1 MYALQLLHQRHTY
14 LMQSMQDFHAPLD
27 SFELL
32 QISGEDSAK
41 FLQGQLTCDLDGFA
55 SGSCQLGAACNNKG
69 RVYANF
75 RLIKLGDD
83 FFLSMQPGVLEIA
96 MQTLQKYIPFYK
108 AQMNDASHRFKRF
121 GLTGNKATELL
132 KTIFPALPEK
142 NRSANVGGNIIINL
156 SDNLPR
162 YELWLEDINN
172 ADIQAR
178 IETLPRREKSAWD
191 ILDLQAGILLI
202 EDGDTSLYTPEELN
216 LDLAGFISFNKGCY
230 TGQEIVARMHF
241 RGKANKRL
249 FLASFVADTPE
260 ENYTLYDTAG
270 NALGSIFNVRSLND
284 KSHIGLVILKTNTVL
299 GESFRLGKKETD
311 SSVVLS
317 PFSHVA

>member
-1 MYALQLLHQRHTY
+1 
-14 LMQSMQDFHAPLD
+14 MQSMQNFHVPLD
-27 SFELL
+27 SLELL
-32 QISGEDSAK
+32 QISGEDSGK

-75 RLIKLGDD
+75 RLLKLGDD

-108 AQMNDASHRFKRF
+108 AQMSDASHRFKRF
-121 GLTGNKATELL
+121 GLAGNQAAELL
-132 KTIFPALPEK
+132 KNIVPALPEK
-142 NRSANVGGNIIINL
+142 NCSTNVDGNIFINI

-162 YELWLEDINN
+162 YELWLDDINS

-178 IETLPRREKSAWD
+178 IKTLPRQEKSAWD
-191 ILDLQAGILLI
+191 ILDLEAGILLI
-202 EDGDTSLYTPEELN
+202 QDSESTLYTPEELN

-249 FLASFVADTPE
+249 FLASFETDAAA
-260 ENYTLYDTAG
+260 ENLTLYDNSG
-270 NALGSIFNVRSLND
+270 KALGTLFNLQCLND
-284 KSHIGLVILKTNTVL
+284 TRHIGLVILKTNTAL
-299 GESFRLGKKETD
+299 TESFRLGEEETS
-311 SSVVLS
+311 SSVMLS
-317 PFSHVA
+317 PFSHIE

>member
-1 MYALQLLHQRHTY
+1 
-14 LMQSMQDFHAPLD
+14 MQSMQNFHVPLD
-27 SFELL
+27 SLELL
-32 QISGEDSAK
+32 QISGEDSGK

-75 RLIKLGDD
+75 RLLKLGDD

-108 AQMNDASHRFKRF
+108 AQMSDASHRFKRF
-121 GLTGNKATELL
+121 GLAGNQAAELL
-132 KTIFPALPEK
+132 KNIVPALPEK
-142 NRSANVGGNIIINL
+142 NCSTNVDGNIFINI

-162 YELWLEDINN
+162 YELWLDDSNS

-178 IETLPRREKSAWD
+178 IKTLPRQEKSAWD
-191 ILDLQAGILLI
+191 ILDLEAGILLI
-202 EDGDTSLYTPEELN
+202 QDSESTLYTPEELN

-249 FLASFVADTPE
+249 FLASFETDAAA
-260 ENYTLYDTAG
+260 ENLTLYDNSG
-270 NALGSIFNVRSLND
+270 KALGTLFNLQCLND
-284 KSHIGLVILKTNTVL
+284 TRHIGLVILKTNTAL
-299 GESFRLGKKETD
+299 TESFRLGEEETS
-311 SSVVLS
+311 SSVMLS
-317 PFSHVA
+317 PFSHIE

>member
-1 MYALQLLHQRHTY
+1 
-14 LMQSMQDFHAPLD
+14 MQSMQNFHVPLD
-27 SFELL
+27 SLELL
-32 QISGEDSAK
+32 QISGEDSGK

-55 SGSCQLGAACNNKG
+55 CGSCQLGAACNNKG

-75 RLIKLGDD
+75 RLLKLGDD

-108 AQMNDASHRFKRF
+108 AQMSDASHRFKRF
-121 GLTGNKATELL
+121 GLAGNQAAELL
-132 KTIFPALPEK
+132 KNIVPALPEK
-142 NRSANVGGNIIINL
+142 NCSTNVDGNIFINI

-162 YELWLEDINN
+162 YELWLDDSNS

-178 IETLPRREKSAWD
+178 IKTLPRQEKSAWD
-191 ILDLQAGILLI
+191 ILDLEAGILLI
-202 EDGDTSLYTPEELN
+202 QDSESTLYTPEELN

-249 FLASFVADTPE
+249 FLASFETDAAA
-260 ENYTLYDTAG
+260 ENLTLYDNSG
-270 NALGSIFNVRSLND
+270 KALGTLFNLQCLND
-284 KSHIGLVILKTNTVL
+284 TRHIGLVILKTNTAL
-299 GESFRLGKKETD
+299 TESFRLGEEETS
-311 SSVVLS
+311 SSVMLS
-317 PFSHVA
+317 PFSHIE

>member
-1 MYALQLLHQRHTY
+1 
-14 LMQSMQDFHAPLD
+14 MQNFHVPLD
-27 SFELL
+27 SLELL
-32 QISGEDSAK
+32 QISGEDSGK

-75 RLIKLGDD
+75 RLLKLGDD

-108 AQMNDASHRFKRF
+108 AQMSDASHRFKRF
-121 GLTGNKATELL
+121 GLAGNQAAELL
-132 KTIFPALPEK
+132 KNIVPALPEK
-142 NRSANVGGNIIINL
+142 NCSTNVDGNIFINI

-162 YELWLEDINN
+162 YELWLDDSNS

-178 IETLPRREKSAWD
+178 IKTLPRQEKSAWD
-191 ILDLQAGILLI
+191 ILDLEAGILLI
-202 EDGDTSLYTPEELN
+202 QDSESTLYTPEELN

-249 FLASFVADTPE
+249 FLASFETDAAA
-260 ENYTLYDTAG
+260 ENLTLYDNSG
-270 NALGSIFNVRSLND
+270 KALGTLFNLQCLND
-284 KSHIGLVILKTNTVL
+284 TRHIGLVILKTNTAL
-299 GESFRLGKKETD
+299 TESFRLGEEETS
-311 SSVVLS
+311 SSVMLS
-317 PFSHVA
+317 PFSHIE

>member
-1 MYALQLLHQRHTY
+1 
-14 LMQSMQDFHAPLD
+14 MQSMQNFHVPLD
-27 SFELL
+27 SLELL
-32 QISGEDSAK
+32 QISGEDSGK

-75 RLIKLGDD
+75 RLLKLGDD

-108 AQMNDASHRFKRF
+108 AQMSDASHRFKRF
-121 GLTGNKATELL
+121 GLAGNQAAELL
-132 KTIFPALPEK
+132 KNIVPALPEK
-142 NRSANVGGNIIINL
+142 NCSTNVDGNIFINI

-162 YELWLEDINN
+162 YELWLDDSNS

-178 IETLPRREKSAWD
+178 IKTLPRQEKSAWD
-191 ILDLQAGILLI
+191 ILDLEAGILLI
-202 EDGDTSLYTPEELN
+202 QDSESTLYTPEELN

-249 FLASFVADTPE
+249 FLASFETDAAA
-260 ENYTLYDTAG
+260 ENLTLYDNSG
-270 NALGSIFNVRSLND
+270 KALGTLFNLKCLND
-284 KSHIGLVILKTNTVL
+284 TRHIGLVILKTNTAL
-299 GESFRLGKKETD
+299 TESFRLGEEETS
-311 SSVVLS
+311 SSVMLS
-317 PFSHVA
+317 PFSHIE

>member
-1 MYALQLLHQRHTY
+1 
-14 LMQSMQDFHAPLD
+14 MQSMQNFHVPLD
-27 SFELL
+27 SLELL
-32 QISGEDSAK
+32 QISGEDSGK

-55 SGSCQLGAACNNKG
+55 CGSCQLGAACNNKG

-75 RLIKLGDD
+75 RLLKLGDD

-108 AQMNDASHRFKRF
+108 AQMSDASHRFKRF
-121 GLTGNKATELL
+121 GLAGNQAAELL
-132 KTIFPALPEK
+132 KNIVPALPEK
-142 NRSANVGGNIIINL
+142 NYSTNVDGNIFINI

-162 YELWLEDINN
+162 YELWLDDSNS

-178 IETLPRREKSAWD
+178 IKTLPRQEKSAWD
-191 ILDLQAGILLI
+191 ILDLEAGILLI
-202 EDGDTSLYTPEELN
+202 QDSESTLYTPEELN

-249 FLASFVADTPE
+249 FLASFETDAAA
-260 ENYTLYDTAG
+260 ENLTLYDNSG
-270 NALGSIFNVRSLND
+270 KALGTLFNLQCLND
-284 KSHIGLVILKTNTVL
+284 TRHIGLVILKTNTAL
-299 GESFRLGKKETD
+299 TESFRLGEEETS
-311 SSVVLS
+311 SSVMLS
-317 PFSHVA
+317 PFSHIE

>member
-1 MYALQLLHQRHTY
+1 
-14 LMQSMQDFHAPLD
+14 MQSMQNFHVPLD
-27 SFELL
+27 SLELL
-32 QISGEDSAK
+32 QISGEDSGK

-75 RLIKLGDD
+75 RLLKLGDD

-108 AQMNDASHRFKRF
+108 AQMSDASHRFKRF
-121 GLTGNKATELL
+121 GLAGNQAAELL
-132 KTIFPALPEK
+132 KNIVPALPEK
-142 NRSANVGGNIIINL
+142 NCSTNVDGNIFINI

-162 YELWLEDINN
+162 YELWLDDSNS

-178 IETLPRREKSAWD
+178 IKTLPRQEKSAWD
-191 ILDLQAGILLI
+191 ILDLEAGILLI
-202 EDGDTSLYTPEELN
+202 QDSESTLYTPEELN

-249 FLASFVADTPE
+249 FLASFETDAAA
-260 ENYTLYDTAG
+260 ENLTLYDNSG
-270 NALGSIFNVRSLND
+270 KALGTLFNLQCLND
-284 KSHIGLVILKTNTVL
+284 TRHIGLVILKTNTAL
-299 GESFRLGKKETD
+299 TESFRLGEEET
-311 SSVVLS
+311 SSSLMLS
-317 PFSHVA
+317 PFSHIE

>member
-1 MYALQLLHQRHTY
+1 MYSLQLLHYGHTY

-32 QISGEDSAK
+32 QISGEDSGK

-75 RLIKLGDD
+75 RLLKLGDD

-108 AQMNDASHRFKRF
+108 AQMSDASHRFKRF
-121 GLTGNKATELL
+121 GLAGNQAAELL
-132 KTIFPALPEK
+132 KNIVPALPEK
-142 NRSANVGGNIIINL
+142 NCSTNVDGNIFINI

-162 YELWLEDINN
+162 YELWLDDSNS

-178 IETLPRREKSAWD
+178 IKTLPRQEKSAWD
-191 ILDLQAGILLI
+191 ILDLEAGILLI
-202 EDGDTSLYTPEELN
+202 QDSESTLYTPEELN

-249 FLASFVADTPE
+249 FLASFETDAAA
-260 ENYTLYDTAG
+260 ENLTLYDNSG
-270 NALGSIFNVRSLND
+270 KALGTLFNLQCLND
-284 KSHIGLVILKTNTVL
+284 TRHIGLVILKTNTAL
-299 GESFRLGKKETD
+299 TESFRLGEEETS
-311 SSVVLS
+311 SSVMLS
-317 PFSHVA
+317 PFSHIE

>member
-1 MYALQLLHQRHTY
+1 
-14 LMQSMQDFHAPLD
+14 MQSMQNFHVPLD
-27 SFELL
+27 SLELL
-32 QISGEDSAK
+32 QISGEDSGK

-75 RLIKLGDD
+75 RLLKLGDD

-108 AQMNDASHRFKRF
+108 AQMSDASHRFKRF
-121 GLTGNKATELL
+121 GLAGNQAAELL
-132 KTIFPALPEK
+132 KNIVPALPEK
-142 NRSANVGGNIIINL
+142 NCSTNVDGNIFINI

-162 YELWLEDINN
+162 YELWLDDSNS

-178 IETLPRREKSAWD
+178 IKTLPRQEKSAWD
-191 ILDLQAGILLI
+191 ILDLEAGILLI
-202 EDGDTSLYTPEELN
+202 QDSESTLYTPEELN

-249 FLASFVADTPE
+249 FLASFETDAAA
-260 ENYTLYDTAG
+260 ENLTLYDNSG
-270 NALGSIFNVRSLND
+270 KALGTLFNLQCLNATR
-284 KSHIGLVILKTNTVL
+284 HIGLVILKTNTAL
-299 GESFRLGKKETD
+299 TESFRLGEEETS
-311 SSVVLS
+311 SSVMLS
-317 PFSHVA
+317 PFSHIE

>member
-1 MYALQLLHQRHTY
+1 
-14 LMQSMQDFHAPLD
+14 MQSMQNFHVPLD
-27 SFELL
+27 SLELL
-32 QISGEDSAK
+32 QISGEDSGK

-75 RLIKLGDD
+75 RLLKLGDD

-108 AQMNDASHRFKRF
+108 AQMSDASHRFKRF
-121 GLTGNKATELL
+121 GLAGNQAAELL
-132 KTIFPALPEK
+132 KNIVPALPEK
-142 NRSANVGGNIIINL
+142 NCSTNVDGNIFINI

-162 YELWLEDINN
+162 YELWLDDSNS

-178 IETLPRREKSAWD
+178 IKTLPRQEKSAWD
-191 ILDLQAGILLI
+191 ILDLEAGILLI
-202 EDGDTSLYTPEELN
+202 QDSESTLYTPEELN

-249 FLASFVADTPE
+249 FLASFETDAAA
-260 ENYTLYDTAG
+260 ENLTLYDNSG
-270 NALGSIFNVRSLND
+270 KALGTLFNLQCLND
-284 KSHIGLVILKTNTVL
+284 TRHIGLVILKTNTAL
-299 GESFRLGKKETD
+299 TQSFRLGEEETS
-311 SSVVLS
+311 SSVMLS
-317 PFSHVA
+317 PFSHIE

>member
-1 MYALQLLHQRHTY
+1 MP
-14 LMQSMQDFHAPLD
+14 SMQNFYAPLD

-32 QISGEDSAK
+32 QISGEDSEK
-41 FLQGQLTCDLDGFA
+41 FLQGQLTCDLDNFA

-75 RLIKLGDD
+75 RLLKLGDD

-108 AQMNDASHRFKRF
+108 AQMHDASPRFKRF
-121 GLTGNKATELL
+121 GLAGNQAAELL
-132 KTIFPALPEK
+132 KNIVSGLPEK
-142 NRSANVGGNIIINL
+142 NCSANINGNIVINI

-162 YELWLEDINN
+162 YELWLDINSS
-172 ADIQAR
+172 AEIQAQ
-178 IETLPRREKSAWD
+178 IETLPSREKTAWD
-191 ILDLQAGILLI
+191 ILDLEAGILLI
-202 EDGDTSLYTPEELN
+202 QDSDSCLYTPEELN

-249 FLASFVADTPE
+249 FLATFETEHPA
-260 ENYTLYDTAG
+260 ENLTLYDNSG
-270 NALGSIFNVRSLND
+270 KALGTIFNLRLLND
-284 KSHIGLVILKTNTVL
+284 DNHIGLIILKTSTPL
-299 GESFRLGKKETD
+299 EESFHLAKKEGN
-311 SSVVLS
+311 SRVMLK
-317 PFSHVA
+317 PFSHIE

>member
-1 MYALQLLHQRHTY
+1 
-14 LMQSMQDFHAPLD
+14 MQSMQNFHVPLD
-27 SFELL
+27 SLELL
-32 QISGEDSAK
+32 QISGEDSGK

-75 RLIKLGDD
+75 RLLKLGDD

-108 AQMNDASHRFKRF
+108 AQMSDASHRFKRF
-121 GLTGNKATELL
+121 GLAGNQAAELL
-132 KTIFPALPEK
+132 KNIVPALPEK
-142 NRSANVGGNIIINL
+142 NYSTNVDGNIFINI

-162 YELWLEDINN
+162 YELWLDDSNS

-178 IETLPRREKSAWD
+178 IKTLPRQEKSAWD
-191 ILDLQAGILLI
+191 ILDLEAGILLI
-202 EDGDTSLYTPEELN
+202 QDSESTLYTPEELN

-249 FLASFVADTPE
+249 FLASFETDAAA
-260 ENYTLYDTAG
+260 ENLTLYDNSG
-270 NALGSIFNVRSLND
+270 KALGTLFNLQCLND
-284 KSHIGLVILKTNTVL
+284 TRHIGLVILKTNTAL
-299 GESFRLGKKETD
+299 TESFRLGEEETS
-311 SSVVLS
+311 SSVMLS
-317 PFSHVA
+317 PFSHIE